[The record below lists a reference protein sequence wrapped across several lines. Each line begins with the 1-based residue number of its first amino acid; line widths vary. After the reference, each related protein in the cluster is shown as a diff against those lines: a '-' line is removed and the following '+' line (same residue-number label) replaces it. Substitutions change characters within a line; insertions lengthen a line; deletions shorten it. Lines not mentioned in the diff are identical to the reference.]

1 MKRIIGAL
9 LLVIFLTPSSAYAHT
24 ALVSSSPKNGA
35 VLTKSPSTIS
45 LTFTEE
51 LLRLSGKNVSRLSL
65 IDSAKKQIALGKTTF
80 NKATFSAKLKTTLI
94 PGRYTV
100 NYRVVSSDGHPVT
113 GSIKFRIK

>member
-1 MKRIIGAL
+1 MKRIFGAL
-9 LLVIFLTPSSAYAHT
+9 LLVIFLAPSSAYAHT

-80 NKATFSAKLKTTLI
+80 NKATISAKLKTALI
-94 PGRYTV
+94 PGRYIV
-100 NYRVVSSDGHPVT
+100 SYRVVSGDGHPVS
-113 GSIKFRIK
+113 GSFKFSVT